1 MNNTGIRYFSIEE
14 EYQNEISYILKGYE
28 DKKDRKQSL
37 IGYVVSTKCKKSIL
51 VRIEHQKYYA
61 KYNKFINVHEKV
73 MAHDDNETGKL
84 NDVITIVVDD
94 DDNDII
100 SDDNDVTLLS

>member
-1 MNNTGIRYFSIEE
+1 MNNTGIRYFSIED

-51 VRIEHQKYYA
+51 VRIEHQKYIA
-61 KYNKFINVHEKV
+61 KYNRFINVFEKV

-94 DDNDII
+94 DNYIT
-100 SDDNDVTLLS
+100 SDDYDVTLLS